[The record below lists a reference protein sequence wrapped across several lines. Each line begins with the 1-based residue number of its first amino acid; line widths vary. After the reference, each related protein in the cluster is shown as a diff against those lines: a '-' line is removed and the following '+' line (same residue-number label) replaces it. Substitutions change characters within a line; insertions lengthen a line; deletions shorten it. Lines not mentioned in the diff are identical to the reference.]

1 MDPLGSLAT
10 LTAPE
15 LQSVQAQV
23 GRVASTVPNVTDKYD
38 ARCNGLVC
46 DIATQGFTCDQAV
59 VNARKA
65 RWCTAR
71 PAARLRGA
79 RPDVAR
85 ARQLT
90 HTAPRAQGKAAA
102 RCGAVQGTTMFN
114 VTRASAGLDV
124 ISGTFAGEPYT
135 PVDPGVAA
143 AQAQLQTAYS
153 AGISDAGAVRGL
165 RSAYASV
172 STLTRPYHIPYEHN
186 CPGALSGRAAPG
198 AARRRPGRAEHA
210 GDRAPRADR
219 VRRAARAAG
228 RRRAVRECAPRRG
241 STRAA
246 GSACQA
252 RRAADGGCR
261 ARRQEL
267 HVLRVR
273 GAHQRDRP
281 VPRVEAHERRCAPCS
296 AGACKLFLLRA
307 GRRCTLLRARRVLRG
322 RRQRRRAAVIRVSL
336 LRKRQ
341 QQSAPGRIDRKRIRS
356 VERRRRTAREC
367 PQKRRATS
375 AMRQGLLLTSAGQ
388 MLPVLQHQPAAC
400 LC

>member
-1 MDPLGSLAT
+1 MDPLGPLAT

-15 LQSVQAQV
+15 LQTVQAQV

-114 VTRASAGLDV
+114 VTRASAGLNV
-124 ISGTFAGEPYT
+124 IAGAFAGEPYT

-165 RSAYASV
+165 RSAGIRQCIYTYP
-172 STLTRPYHIPYEHN
+172 TLH
-186 CPGALSGRAAPG
+186 L
-198 AARRRPGRAEHA
+198 
-210 GDRAPRADR
+210 
-219 VRRAARAAG
+219 
-228 RRRAVRECAPRRG
+228 
-241 STRAA
+241 
-246 GSACQA
+246 
-252 RRAADGGCR
+252 
-261 ARRQEL
+261 
-267 HVLRVR
+267 
-273 GAHQRDRP
+273 
-281 VPRVEAHERRCAPCS
+281 
-296 AGACKLFLLRA
+296 
-307 GRRCTLLRARRVLRG
+307 
-322 RRQRRRAAVIRVSL
+322 
-336 LRKRQ
+336 
-341 QQSAPGRIDRKRIRS
+341 
-356 VERRRRTAREC
+356 
-367 PQKRRATS
+367 
-375 AMRQGLLLTSAGQ
+375 
-388 MLPVLQHQPAAC
+388 
-400 LC
+400 